1 MNSLFIP
8 LYMQN
13 YECLKIIKSEDWLEN
28 FHSCQFDPLVNS
40 QGAVA
45 SRVVLLEDG
54 LVLILHTDT
63 DLSTK
68 NKQTN
73 KHSSPQ
79 QEWAARASWPSSP
92 AGTSCGRTLT
102 G

>member
-54 LVLILHTDT
+54 LVLLLHTDT
-63 DLSTK
+63 DLST

-73 KHSSPQ
+73 TTHLSRSGQPMLLGSHHQ
-79 QEWAARASWPSSP
+79 LEHHV
-92 AGTSCGRTLT
+92 GEL
-102 G
+102 